1 MHGYY
6 FRSFFVRPRTTL
18 NACEYMTEHNIT
30 ATSLLPV
37 YVPRGDIAY
46 EVAMISQAESRYSTL
61 NIDGTGSRI
70 AMK

>member
-1 MHGYY
+1 
-6 FRSFFVRPRTTL
+6 
-18 NACEYMTEHNIT
+18 MTEHNIT

-37 YVPRGDIAY
+37 YVPRGDIFY

>member
-1 MHGYY
+1 
-6 FRSFFVRPRTTL
+6 
-18 NACEYMTEHNIT
+18 MTEHNIT

-46 EVAMISQAESRYSTL
+46 EVAMISQAESYSTL

>member
-1 MHGYY
+1 MHGHY

-46 EVAMISQAESRYSTL
+46 EVAMISQAELAFGILFQCY
-61 NIDGTGSRI
+61 
-70 AMK
+70 A